1 MLRDIWKKLQT
12 AKKPMNKK
20 EQILL
25 VFFVGLL
32 LAVISVP
39 TQKSDKSKEKTN
51 QTQEEITQYQADDLE
66 NRLKKILEKVEGAGK
81 VSVMI
86 TYKTTNE
93 KVVEKDTK
101 TSEKTSEQETVYEE
115 GDGREKTPYISME
128 KYPKAEGV
136 VVVAEGADSAIV
148 VRNLTEAVLAL
159 FDVDTH
165 KIKIM
170 KGG

>member
-1 MLRDIWKKLQT
+1 MLRDIWKKLQKV
-12 AKKPMNKK
+12 KKSMNKK
-20 EQILL
+20 EQLL
-25 VFFVGLL
+25 IVFLVGLL

-39 TQKSDKSKEKTN
+39 TKKSNHNKENVAKT
-51 QTQEEITQYQADDLE
+51 EENITEYQAGDLE
-66 NRLKKILEKVEGAGK
+66 NRLEKILEKVEGAGK

>member
-1 MLRDIWKKLQT
+1 MLRDIWKNLLKV
-12 AKKPMNKK
+12 KKSMNKK
-20 EQILL
+20 EQLL
-25 VFFVGLL
+25 IVFLVGLL

-39 TQKSDKSKEKTN
+39 TQKSDKSNGKDNKAEKET
-51 QTQEEITQYQADDLE
+51 TQYQVDDLE

-86 TYKTTNE
+86 TYKTTKE